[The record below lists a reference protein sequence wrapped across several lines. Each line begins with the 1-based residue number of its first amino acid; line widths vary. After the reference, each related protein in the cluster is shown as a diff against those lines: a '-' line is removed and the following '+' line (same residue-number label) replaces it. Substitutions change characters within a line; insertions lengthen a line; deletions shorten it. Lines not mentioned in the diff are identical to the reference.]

1 MCDSVGYV
9 EQGRKERG
17 MSEYRFIEEVNAKE
31 LEIRVNALAADGFVV
46 KSVTQSE
53 DHQAMHYLVCMERP
67 VPHD

>member
-1 MCDSVGYV
+1 
-9 EQGRKERG
+9 

-31 LEIRVNALAADGFVV
+31 LEIRANALAADGFVV

-67 VPHD
+67 VPHE